1 MDPSTIEFVTQLYK
15 LGGIG
20 ALIGGGMVSALTWYL
35 KNNVA
40 EQRAMREEM
49 RHLNRLLLAMMMDKT
64 GVGNT
69 QEIADFIMKTEQRE
83 LGK

>member
-20 ALIGGGMVSALTWYL
+20 AVVGGGLVTALTWYL

-69 QEIADFIMKTEQRE
+69 QEIADFIMKTEKRE
-83 LGK
+83 LDK

>member
-1 MDPSTIEFVTQLYK
+1 MDPSSIEFVTQLYK

-20 ALIGGGMVSALTWYL
+20 AVIGGGILTALMWYL
-35 KNNVA
+35 RNNIA

-64 GVGNT
+64 GSGNT